1 MKNILKKI
9 TIVLSMTL
17 LLTTANCFAY
27 TEENSITNEN
37 KLIKTYTVN
46 KDEEQDFLS
55 QIQKEYSDEEYNY
68 KLEKQDKSGGDYT
81 ESKDIITTKTITLKT
96 NNTQKILKEFP
107 ETIEYSENDFYGKY
121 VIDTDSLKVVTNYNG
136 YTEYLVEDNK
146 EYPNLSRNDL
156 DFIPKEIL
164 KNGIKLDLLKVDWE
178 LQSTKMV
185 GDYEVADKYIA
196 KCYYA
201 GKIRKDNPYTYTV
214 TATYKGIATK
224 TIENPYQYTLTYSFE
239 KIPNNNLIYLIGGS
253 SIGII
258 AIFFIVRKNAK
269 VYNLNN
275 GEYKFVGRIYIR
287 KDKIKLSRFAPFE
300 KTNKYKIIIADRKVK
315 KLENKMIT
323 IVKGKN
329 TVSKLVNSNN
339 NIKPYTIEVRI

>member
-17 LLTTANCFAY
+17 LLTTVNCFAY
-27 TEENSITNEN
+27 TEESSITNEN
-37 KLIKTYTVN
+37 NLIKTYTVN

-107 ETIEYSENDFYGKY
+107 ETIQYSENDFNGEY

-185 GDYEVADKYIA
+185 GDYEIADKYIA

-224 TIENPYQYTLTYSFE
+224 TIENPYQYTLTYSFD
-239 KIPNNNLIYLIGGS
+239 KIPNNNLIYLIGAS

>member
-17 LLTTANCFAY
+17 LLTTVNCFAY
-27 TEENSITNEN
+27 TEESSITNEN
-37 KLIKTYTVN
+37 NLIKTYTVN
-46 KDEEQDFLS
+46 KDEEQYFLS

-107 ETIEYSENDFYGKY
+107 ETIEYSENDFNGEY

-146 EYPNLSRNDL
+146 DYPNLSRNDL

-214 TATYKGIATK
+214 TATYKGVATK
-224 TIENPYQYTLTYSFE
+224 TIENPYQYTLIYSFE
-239 KIPNNNLIYLIGGS
+239 KIPNNNLLYILGGS

-258 AIFFIVRKNAK
+258 AIFFMVRKNAK

>member
-17 LLTTANCFAY
+17 LLTTVNCFAY
-27 TEENSITNEN
+27 TEESSITNEN
-37 KLIKTYTVN
+37 NLIKTYTVN

-107 ETIEYSENDFYGKY
+107 ETIEYSENDFNGEY
-121 VIDTDSLKVVTNYNG
+121 VIDIDSLKVVTNYNG

-239 KIPNNNLIYLIGGS
+239 KIPNNNLIYIIGGS

>member
-17 LLTTANCFAY
+17 LLTTVNCFAY
-27 TEENSITNEN
+27 TEESSITNEN
-37 KLIKTYTVN
+37 NLIKTYTVN

-55 QIQKEYSDEEYNY
+55 QILKEYSDEEYNY

-107 ETIEYSENDFYGKY
+107 ETIEYSENDFNGEY

-224 TIENPYQYTLTYSFE
+224 AIENPYQYTLTYSFE

>member
-17 LLTTANCFAY
+17 LLTTVNCFAY
-27 TEENSITNEN
+27 TEESSITNEN

-55 QIQKEYSDEEYNY
+55 QIQKEYSDKEYNY

-107 ETIEYSENDFYGKY
+107 ETIEYSENDFNGEY

>member
-17 LLTTANCFAY
+17 LLTTVNCFAY
-27 TEENSITNEN
+27 TEESSITNEN
-37 KLIKTYTVN
+37 NLIKTYTVN

-81 ESKDIITTKTITLKT
+81 ESKDIITTKTTTLKT

-107 ETIEYSENDFYGKY
+107 ETIQYSENDFNGEY

-214 TATYKGIATK
+214 TATYRGIATK

-239 KIPNNNLIYLIGGS
+239 KIPNNNLIYIIGGS

>member
-17 LLTTANCFAY
+17 LLTTVNCFAY
-27 TEENSITNEN
+27 TEESSITNEN
-37 KLIKTYTVN
+37 NLIKTYTVN

-96 NNTQKILKEFP
+96 NSTQKILKEFP
-107 ETIEYSENDFYGKY
+107 ETIEYSENDFNGEY

-224 TIENPYQYTLTYSFE
+224 TIENPYQYTLIYSFE
-239 KIPNNNLIYLIGGS
+239 KIPNNNLLYIIGGS

>member
-1 MKNILKKI
+1 MNNILKKI

-17 LLTTANCFAY
+17 LLTTVNCFAY
-27 TEENSITNEN
+27 TEESSITNEN
-37 KLIKTYTVN
+37 NLIKTYTVN

-107 ETIEYSENDFYGKY
+107 ETIQYSVNDFNGEY

>member
-17 LLTTANCFAY
+17 LLTTVNCFAY
-27 TEENSITNEN
+27 TEESSITNEN
-37 KLIKTYTVN
+37 NLIKTYTVN
-46 KDEEQDFLS
+46 KDEEQDFLN

-107 ETIEYSENDFYGKY
+107 ETIEYSENDFNGEY

-214 TATYKGIATK
+214 TATYRGIATK

-239 KIPNNNLIYLIGGS
+239 KIPNNNLIYIIGGS

>member
-17 LLTTANCFAY
+17 LLTTVNCFAY
-27 TEENSITNEN
+27 TEESSITNEN
-37 KLIKTYTVN
+37 NLIKTYTVN

-96 NNTQKILKEFP
+96 NNIQKILKEFP
-107 ETIEYSENDFYGKY
+107 ETIQYSENDFNGEY

-224 TIENPYQYTLTYSFE
+224 TIENPYQYTLIYSFE
-239 KIPNNNLIYLIGGS
+239 KIPNNNLLYIIGGS

-258 AIFFIVRKNAK
+258 AIFFMVRKNAK

>member
-17 LLTTANCFAY
+17 LLTTVNCFAY
-27 TEENSITNEN
+27 TEESSITNEN
-37 KLIKTYTVN
+37 NLIKTYTVN

-68 KLEKQDKSGGDYT
+68 KLEKQDKSGGNYT
-81 ESKDIITTKTITLKT
+81 ETKDIITTKTITLKT

-107 ETIEYSENDFYGKY
+107 ETIQYSENDFNGEY

-224 TIENPYQYTLTYSFE
+224 TIENPYQYTLIYSFE
-239 KIPNNNLIYLIGGS
+239 KIPNNNLLYIIGGS

-258 AIFFIVRKNAK
+258 AIFFMVRKNAK

>member
-9 TIVLSMTL
+9 TIVLSMIL
-17 LLTTANCFAY
+17 FLTKANCFAY
-27 TEENSITNEN
+27 TEESSITNEDN
-37 KLIKTYTVN
+37 LIKTYTVN
-46 KDEEQDFLS
+46 RNEEQDFLS
-55 QIQKEYSDEEYNY
+55 QIQKEYSDEKYNY

-81 ESKDIITTKTITLKT
+81 ESKDIITTRTITLKT
-96 NNTQKILKEFP
+96 NNIQKILKEFP
-107 ETIEYSENDFYGKY
+107 ETIEYSENGFNGEY
-121 VIDTDSLKVVTNYNG
+121 VIDTDSLKVVKNYNG

-164 KNGIKLDLLKVDWE
+164 KNGIKLDLLKVDWK

-185 GDYEVADKYIA
+185 GDYEIADKYIA

-224 TIENPYQYTLTYSFE
+224 IIESPYQYTFTYSFE
-239 KIPNNNLIYLIGGS
+239 KIPNNNLICLIGGS

-269 VYNLNN
+269 VYNLSN
-275 GEYKFVGRIYIR
+275 GKYKFVGRIYIR
-287 KDKIKLSRFAPFE
+287 KDKIKLSRFAQFE
-300 KTNKYKIIIADRKVK
+300 KTNKYKIIISNRKVK

>member
-17 LLTTANCFAY
+17 LLTTVNCFAY
-27 TEENSITNEN
+27 TEESSITNEN
-37 KLIKTYTVN
+37 KLIKIYTVN
-46 KDEEQDFLS
+46 KDEEQDFLN

-107 ETIEYSENDFYGKY
+107 ETIEYSENDFNGEY

-214 TATYKGIATK
+214 TATYRGIATK

-239 KIPNNNLIYLIGGS
+239 KIPNNNLIYIIGGS

>member
-9 TIVLSMTL
+9 TLVLSMTL
-17 LLTTANCFAY
+17 LLTTVNCFAY
-27 TEENSITNEN
+27 TEESSITNEN
-37 KLIKTYTVN
+37 NLIKTYTVN

-107 ETIEYSENDFYGKY
+107 ETIEYSENDFNGEY

-178 LQSTKMV
+178 LQSTKMI

>member
-17 LLTTANCFAY
+17 LLTTVNCFAY
-27 TEENSITNEN
+27 TEESSITNEN
-37 KLIKTYTVN
+37 NLIKTYTVN

-107 ETIEYSENDFYGKY
+107 ETIEYSENDFNGEY

-185 GDYEVADKYIA
+185 GDYEIADKYIA

>member
-17 LLTTANCFAY
+17 LLTTVNCFAY
-27 TEENSITNEN
+27 TEESSITNEN

-55 QIQKEYSDEEYNY
+55 QIQKEYSDKEYNY

-107 ETIEYSENDFYGKY
+107 ETIEYSENDFNGEY

-287 KDKIKLSRFAPFE
+287 KDKIKYVLTKLRIL
-300 KTNKYKIIIADRKVK
+300 NKNQFIK
-315 KLENKMIT
+315 K
-323 IVKGKN
+323 
-329 TVSKLVNSNN
+329 N
-339 NIKPYTIEVRI
+339 NIKMQL

>member
-17 LLTTANCFAY
+17 LLTTVNCFAY
-27 TEENSITNEN
+27 TEESSITNEN
-37 KLIKTYTVN
+37 NLIKTYTVN

-107 ETIEYSENDFYGKY
+107 EIIEYSENDFNGEY

-178 LQSTKMV
+178 LQSTKMI

>member
-27 TEENSITNEN
+27 TEESSITNEN
-37 KLIKTYTVN
+37 KLIKIYTVN
-46 KDEEQDFLS
+46 KDEEQDFLN

-107 ETIEYSENDFYGKY
+107 ETIEYSENDFNGEY

-214 TATYKGIATK
+214 TATYRGIATK

-239 KIPNNNLIYLIGGS
+239 KIPNNNLIYIIGGS

>member
-17 LLTTANCFAY
+17 LLTTVNCFAY
-27 TEENSITNEN
+27 TEESSITNEN
-37 KLIKTYTVN
+37 NLIKTYTVN

-107 ETIEYSENDFYGKY
+107 ETIEYSENDFNGEY

-224 TIENPYQYTLTYSFE
+224 TIENPYHYTLTYSFE

>member
-17 LLTTANCFAY
+17 LLTTVNCFAY
-27 TEENSITNEN
+27 TEESSITNEN

-107 ETIEYSENDFYGKY
+107 ETIEYSENDFNGEY

>member
-9 TIVLSMTL
+9 TLVLSMTL
-17 LLTTANCFAY
+17 LLTTVNCFAY
-27 TEENSITNEN
+27 TEESSITNEN

-107 ETIEYSENDFYGKY
+107 ETIEYSENDFNGEY

>member
-9 TIVLSMTL
+9 TLVLSMTL
-17 LLTTANCFAY
+17 LLTTVNCFAY
-27 TEENSITNEN
+27 TEESSITNEN
-37 KLIKTYTVN
+37 NLIKTYTVN

-107 ETIEYSENDFYGKY
+107 ETIEYSENDFNGEY

-224 TIENPYQYTLTYSFE
+224 TIENPYHYTLTYSFE

>member
-17 LLTTANCFAY
+17 LLTTVNCFAY
-27 TEENSITNEN
+27 TEESSITNEN
-37 KLIKTYTVN
+37 NLIKTYTVN

-107 ETIEYSENDFYGKY
+107 ETIKYSENDFNGEY

>member
-17 LLTTANCFAY
+17 LLTTVNCFAY
-27 TEENSITNEN
+27 TEESSITNEN
-37 KLIKTYTVN
+37 NLIKTYTVN

-81 ESKDIITTKTITLKT
+81 ETKDIITTKTITLKT

-107 ETIEYSENDFYGKY
+107 ETIQYSENDFNGEY

-201 GKIRKDNPYTYTV
+201 GKIR
-214 TATYKGIATK
+214 
-224 TIENPYQYTLTYSFE
+224 
-239 KIPNNNLIYLIGGS
+239 NNNLLYIIGGS

-258 AIFFIVRKNAK
+258 AIFFMVRKNAK

>member
-17 LLTTANCFAY
+17 LLTTVNCFAY
-27 TEENSITNEN
+27 TEESSITNEN
-37 KLIKTYTVN
+37 NLIKTYTVN

-107 ETIEYSENDFYGKY
+107 ETIEYSENDFNGEY

>member
-17 LLTTANCFAY
+17 LLTTVNCFAY
-27 TEENSITNEN
+27 TEESSITNEN
-37 KLIKTYTVN
+37 NLIKTYTVN

-81 ESKDIITTKTITLKT
+81 ETKDIITTKTITLKT

-107 ETIEYSENDFYGKY
+107 ETIQYSENDFNGEY

-224 TIENPYQYTLTYSFE
+224 TIENPYQYTLIYSFE
-239 KIPNNNLIYLIGGS
+239 KIPNNNLLYIIGGS

-258 AIFFIVRKNAK
+258 AIFFMVRKNAK

>member
-17 LLTTANCFAY
+17 LLTTVNCFAY
-27 TEENSITNEN
+27 TEESSITNEN

-107 ETIEYSENDFYGKY
+107 ETIEYSENDFNGEY
-121 VIDTDSLKVVTNYNG
+121 VVDTDSLKVVTNYNG

-178 LQSTKMV
+178 LQSTKMI

>member
-9 TIVLSMTL
+9 TLVLSMTL
-17 LLTTANCFAY
+17 LLTTVNCFAY
-27 TEENSITNEN
+27 TEESSITNEN
-37 KLIKTYTVN
+37 NLIKTYTVN

-107 ETIEYSENDFYGKY
+107 ETIEYSENDFNGEY

>member
-27 TEENSITNEN
+27 TEESSITNEN

-46 KDEEQDFLS
+46 KDEEQDFLN

-107 ETIEYSENDFYGKY
+107 ETIEYSENDYNGEY

-214 TATYKGIATK
+214 TATYKGVATK
-224 TIENPYQYTLTYSFE
+224 TIENPYQYTLIYSFE
-239 KIPNNNLIYLIGGS
+239 KIPNNNLIYIIGGS

>member
-17 LLTTANCFAY
+17 LLTTVNCFAY
-27 TEENSITNEN
+27 TEESSITNEN

-55 QIQKEYSDEEYNY
+55 QIQKEYSDKEYNY

-107 ETIEYSENDFYGKY
+107 ETIEYSENDFNGEY

-239 KIPNNNLIYLIGGS
+239 KITNNNLIYLIGGS